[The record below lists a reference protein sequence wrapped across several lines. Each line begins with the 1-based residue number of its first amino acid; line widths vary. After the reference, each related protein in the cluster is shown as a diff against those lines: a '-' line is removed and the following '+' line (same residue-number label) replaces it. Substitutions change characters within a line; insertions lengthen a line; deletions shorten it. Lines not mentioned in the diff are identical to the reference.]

1 MFCWSPSK
9 IKSSTYE
16 QIIFS
21 KQIENIHGNWLFLLG
36 SKNTH
41 FLIHPNNFTY
51 VFVNI
56 RSMPKWVQ
64 MCRMQLRPSDIV
76 VSPHILRL
84 VWWFPYWIRLKICKI
99 WPNMITFVINFAGMR
114 FLLQLEI
121 GRASKNK
128 LSQKYS
134 LSSSHKLPSVVIR
147 KIVSDL
153 SPKTH

>member
-1 MFCWSPSK
+1 ME
-9 IKSSTYE
+9 I
-16 QIIFS
+16 
-21 KQIENIHGNWLFLLG
+21 GLFLLG

-84 VWWFPYWIRLKICKI
+84 V
-99 WPNMITFVINFAGMR
+99 
-114 FLLQLEI
+114 
-121 GRASKNK
+121 
-128 LSQKYS
+128 
-134 LSSSHKLPSVVIR
+134 
-147 KIVSDL
+147 
-153 SPKTH
+153 